1 MKNEKSQ
8 SLTRDILDT
17 VRDCTIEDACTNTAR
32 VIRKY
37 RVNTDNETLA
47 IIAQDAFCDY
57 LDACIFRNGLYHDT
71 PRERLLQLRPREYAT

>member
-1 MKNEKSQ
+1 MRNEKSQ

-17 VRDCTIEDACTNTAR
+17 VRDCIIEDACTNTAN

-37 RVNTDNETLA
+37 RVNTNNETLA

-57 LDACIFRNGLYHDT
+57 LDACDVPGAADLFELHF
-71 PRERLLQLRPREYAT
+71 PEWVAL

>member
-1 MKNEKSQ
+1 MENEKSQ
-8 SLTRDILDT
+8 SLTRELRET

-47 IIAQDAFCDY
+47 TIAQDAFCDY
-57 LDACIFRNGLYHDT
+57 LEACDVPGAVELFAVHFPEWVSL
-71 PRERLLQLRPREYAT
+71 

>member
-17 VRDCTIEDACTNTAR
+17 VRDCTIEDACANTAR

-57 LDACIFRNGLYHDT
+57 LDACDVPGAADLFAVHF
-71 PRERLLQLRPREYAT
+71 PEWVVS

>member
-8 SLTRDILDT
+8 SLARDILDT

-57 LDACIFRNGLYHDT
+57 LDACDVPGAADLFAIHF
-71 PRERLLQLRPREYAT
+71 PEWVSA